1 NPLRAGLPVREVA
14 PPRLISVT
22 LEPLD
27 ENSWVERGAAA
38 LTLALSGPRADT
50 VLAEGRI
57 RVLVRAYQPG
67 LRGANLVP
75 WRLRAVDGAQW
86 VEWRADSASWATD
99 MNDVDYVYDVGRS
112 VPPGRPA
119 FQLWSPPG
127 FRPSLLRASTP
138 ESLATGTFEFV
149 AGEAAR

>member
-1 NPLRAGLPVREVA
+1 PGKERLPVKAGDLLGWSGKSGTGQPHLHIEVRVGDLALNPLRAGLPVREVA

-38 LTLALSGPRADT
+38 LTLALSGPPADP

-112 VPPGRPA
+112 VPPG
-119 FQLWSPPG
+119 
-127 FRPSLLRASTP
+127 
-138 ESLATGTFEFV
+138 
-149 AGEAAR
+149 